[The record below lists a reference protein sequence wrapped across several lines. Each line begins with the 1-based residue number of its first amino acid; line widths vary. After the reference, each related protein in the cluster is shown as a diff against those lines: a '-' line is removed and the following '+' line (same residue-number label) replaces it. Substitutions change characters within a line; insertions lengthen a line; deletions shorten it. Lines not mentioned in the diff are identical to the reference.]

1 MMSTAIVIAGAR
13 DARPEINF
21 EQDKTEHDLSGKKQ
35 PMKSQMQLSEA
46 ADVSMEGLC
55 AAMLERHRDT
65 IKVQKPHIA
74 VAKLVL
80 IVDTILTLSNRQGF
94 HATSLREISAVS
106 GVSMGGLYAYFDSK
120 DTLLLMILGQVSQ
133 TTTRMLQAAPQ
144 EVRSDPVLHLRWLVA
159 SHVALTEA
167 MLPWFVFA
175 FMEAKSF
182 PPAGRRAAVASEA
195 ATEAIFTSALEEGVR
210 SGRFD
215 IDDPDFAAALIK
227 PLLQDWYVKRAKW
240 RRRGINAEA
249 YTMRVQS
256 FIERAL
262 GMGDAARQE
271 GEKSG
276 SK

>member
-1 MMSTAIVIAGAR
+1 
-13 DARPEINF
+13 
-21 EQDKTEHDLSGKKQ
+21 
-35 PMKSQMQLSEA
+35 MKIQVNLKELGDFSA
-46 ADVSMEGLC
+46 EGLC

-74 VAKLVL
+74 VAKLVR
-80 IVDTILTLSNRQGF
+80 IVDTILTLSNRQSF
-94 HATSLREISAVS
+94 HATSLREISSVS

-133 TTTRMLQAAPQ
+133 ATMHVLQAAPL
-144 EVRSDPVLHLRWLVA
+144 EVRADPVTHLRWLVA

-175 FMEAKSF
+175 YMEAKSF
-182 PPAGRRAAVASEA
+182 PQAGRRAAVASEEA
-195 ATEAIFTSALEEGVR
+195 SEAIFTGALEEGVR
-210 SGRFD
+210 TGRFD

-240 RRRGINAEA
+240 RRRGIDAEA
-249 YTMRVQS
+249 YTARIQS

-262 GMGDAARQE
+262 GMDGGVQV
-271 GEKSG
+271 
-276 SK
+276 